1 MWNCCLPS
9 EPSSSVSFHP
19 SWCVSRVSTREMVL
33 CLIPWVVRSSRRSTL
48 LESPSS
54 LHVMLAGFLRARR
67 QDKDGVQ
74 INVHLK
80 CNLDREDCTSLR
92 FPFILPYAWISRR
105 DSCLVGVSCHIPS
118 FRHCSR
124 LASCVHHVYIF
135 LKLELRNIGSLKTLN
150 KRGAKTLEISFIAP
164 KGSSQM
170 FDNFW

>member
-1 MWNCCLPS
+1 MWNRCLPS
-9 EPSSSVSFHP
+9 EPSSSAPLHFFKSVLRLP
-19 SWCVSRVSTREMVL
+19 AQEMLL

-74 INVHLK
+74 LNVHLK
-80 CNLDREDCTSLR
+80 CSLDREDCTSLR

-105 DSCLVGVSCHIPS
+105 DFCLVGVSCHIPS
-118 FRHCSR
+118 SGLIYACF
-124 LASCVHHVYIF
+124 HVCIMSIF
-135 LKLELRNIGSLKTLN
+135 SKLELRNFGSLKNLN

-164 KGSSQM
+164 KCSS
-170 FDNFW
+170 